1 MEDADEAAG
10 GTCADTV
17 LQGIRAKAVSRIESE
32 PDADAELLAILTSRI
47 VVASPDEDAV
57 DLAAADIQKL
67 AEARALP

>member
-1 MEDADEAAG
+1 MEDADEAG
-10 GTCADTV
+10 GIGADAA

-57 DLAAADIQKL
+57 DRAAADIWKL